1 MNNFHPI
8 YDLKE
13 GEVSLCFMCI
23 YNLYSIY
30 DLKVGEVFMV
40 MPLSSW
46 QEGGEVYICFDGW
59 LVEID
64 YLEMPIFLLCGY
76 FVLFSILLYDV
87 PYFLEALFKC
97 M

>member
-1 MNNFHPI
+1 M
-8 YDLKE
+8 YDLKG

-46 QEGGEVYICFDGW
+46 QEGGEVYIYICVDGW